1 VIASRRWL
9 LAVTQMLAVWLMATP
24 PAMAAESQQAGEWLL
39 PRHDVRQSNFSPSLA
54 QLHQPAVRWRLPVPS
69 ALSSLVAADVD
80 LNGTEDLLTVTG
92 GRLAAHTSSGTL
104 LWQTPSLGLTS
115 ISGVGD
121 LDGDGALDVVA
132 VAGTA
137 VYLLR
142 LASGAVWWST
152 PPDDYG
158 GIALAAV
165 ADFDGDGLLDLA
177 VGDNAGPGAAFSSAI
192 AIWRFAAG
200 KPVLLAK
207 TAMPGPDN
215 HFPYGGGH
223 QVLDVDG
230 DEVADLLVAGYK
242 RLGAFSG
249 KTGAAVGLTPE
260 LPHLFLFLPVQR
272 FVPKDQLPLL
282 VWPASNGSGP
292 VTQQQVGWYVLQQQG
307 AELAIRWQ
315 YQAAIPAEEA
325 VVLVHGSGADLD
337 GDGLGELVVSHFA
350 DGVWRLRIY
359 DLQTGAVLL
368 TTGGAEWGGD
378 PKSGPVLQGVVQQAG
393 QTRLVVELQSSRVGQ
408 PFAPLHV
415 ASWSRSGG
423 LGPSLDLGV
432 GRWWGGNRKP
442 VRDADAR
449 WKQPLL
455 PLLALQDGQPTAGE
469 WLVVRDV
476 DEDGRADQLQA
487 LSPVGSVLVS
497 GTLPPV
503 TTLPGTRLAGKS
515 LQIVLGNADG
525 QVRVWDPNFAL
536 ANDADNDGLADF
548 VRRGMPNLNLLAG
561 KWQANDPVPSLVLS
575 TGSRLSAWQL
585 AGAGPVVP
593 PGLLWQQTPAGGIG
607 SLNLADVTGTGDRV
621 VIVGSVPPG
630 LNLRLQSWDRQGQPG
645 WQWSPPPLPLL
656 RLASGVSSLLQHDVT
671 GDGAD
676 DLLLTM
682 TGQLPLVEPTLT
694 ATLWDGASRQ
704 SIWPADAGCSGI
716 SDNAFALDTW
726 SNPVRA
732 VASVYTE
739 RYSCDAQTGA
749 VLAHTKGNPGG
760 YGLPMPVDL
769 DGEAPSEWLLGG
781 SAGAVQ
787 AVAGATAAPLWTV
800 EDKRLGGGTAAL
812 VPLANKAVH
821 IQAIPAA
828 AELQARAA
836 KTGELLWTR
845 VLVAGEL
852 WTPPNLPKH
861 SVVVQRLVAVG
872 GLSAT
877 ASQPATGPVVLATTS
892 DGWLYAVEVAT
903 GTLVWSWATGGS
915 VGALAPVDV
924 DGDGRLELVVGLP
937 SGDLV
942 ALDGNVAAAPQTV
955 RDVGT
960 GPLADLAL
968 DLDQQESS
976 AALVASW
983 AAAPGAS
990 GYSARVIDDS
1000 GATVAGPVTTS
1011 ATTARIDALYLQPG
1025 QRYRWAVSSY
1035 ASVGADAS
1043 FSAETVS
1050 DGVVIVDTSAPW
1062 WEAVRCTPACTLAAT
1077 VPLQVSAVARDHTR
1091 LQRLDLRLTQQGA
1104 ALPLAQESWPWLA
1117 DRFDLA
1123 WSRSGLAPG
1132 QYTVRLTATDLADRV
1147 ATAELAVV
1155 VCAPGQVVVGNSC
1168 AAPVS
1173 PPTSLNGSR
1182 RAARGCVAAP
1192 TAATGGWVVALAAAG
1207 AIGLGRRRSGRRP
1220 ETSIQR

>member
-1 VIASRRWL
+1 MIARRRWL
-9 LAVTQMLAVWLMATP
+9 LAVTQMLAVWLLAAA
-24 PAMAAESQQAGEWLL
+24 PALAAESQQAGEWLL
-39 PRHDVRQSNFSPSLA
+39 PRHDVRQSNFSPGLA
-54 QLHQPAVRWRLPVPS
+54 QLQQPAVRWRLPVPS

-80 LNGTEDLLTVTG
+80 LNGTEDLLTLNG
-92 GRLAAHTSSGTL
+92 GRLAAHTSAGKL
-104 LWQTPSLGLTS
+104 LWQTPSLGLTYV
-115 ISGVGD
+115 SGVGD

-142 LASGAVWWST
+142 LASGTAWWST
-152 PPDDYG
+152 PAEDYG
-158 GIALAAV
+158 AVALVAV

-200 KPVLLAK
+200 KPALLAK

-249 KTGAAVGLTPE
+249 KTGAALGLSPE
-260 LPHLFLFLPVQR
+260 LPHLFLFQPVQR
-272 FVPKDQLPLL
+272 FVPKGQLPLL
-282 VWPASNGSGP
+282 VWSASNGAGP

-315 YQAAIPAEEA
+315 YQAAVPAEEA
-325 VVLVHGSGADLD
+325 VVAVHGSGADLD

-350 DGVWRLRIY
+350 AGVWQLRIY

-368 TTGGAEWGGD
+368 TTGGPEWGAD
-378 PKSGPVLQGVVQQAG
+378 PNTGPVLQGVVQQAG
-393 QTRLVVELQSSRVGQ
+393 QTRLVVELQSSRIGQ
-408 PFAPLHV
+408 PFAPLRV

-423 LGPSLDLGV
+423 LGPVLDLGV
-432 GRWWGGNRKP
+432 GRWWGGNRLP
-442 VRDADAR
+442 MRDADAR

-455 PLLALQDGQPTAGE
+455 PLLTLQDGQPTAGE
-469 WLVVRDV
+469 WLVVRD
-476 DEDGRADQLQA
+476 EDGDGRSDQLQA
-487 LSPVGSVLVS
+487 LSPVGSVVAS
-497 GTLPPV
+497 GSLPPV
-503 TTLPGTRLAGKS
+503 TTLPGVRLAGES

-525 QVRVWDPNFAL
+525 QVRVWDPIFAL
-536 ANDADNDGLADF
+536 ANDADNDGQADF
-548 VRRGMPNLNLLAG
+548 VRRGMPNLNLLAA
-561 KWQANDPVPSLVLS
+561 KWQSSDPAPSLVLS

-593 PGLLWQQTPAGGIG
+593 PVPLWQQTPVGGIG
-607 SLNLADVTGTGDRV
+607 SLNLADVTGQGERV
-621 VIVGSVPPG
+621 AIVGSVPAG
-630 LNLRLQSWDRQGQPG
+630 QNLRLQSWDRLGQPG
-645 WQWSPPPLPLL
+645 WQWMPPPLPLL
-656 RLASGVSSLLQHDVT
+656 RLASGISSLLQHDVT

-682 TGQLPLVEPTLT
+682 TGQLPLVQPTLT
-694 ATLWDGASRQ
+694 TTLWDGATRQ
-704 SIWPADAGCSGI
+704 SIWPAEAGCGGV
-716 SDNAFALDTW
+716 SDNAFALDT
-726 SNPVRA
+726 SSAPVRA

-749 VLAHTKGNPGG
+749 VLAKTKGNPGG
-760 YGLPMPVDL
+760 YGLPMVVDVA
-769 DGEAPSEWLLGG
+769 GATPSDWLLGG
-781 SAGAVQ
+781 GSGAIQ
-787 AVAGATAAPLWTV
+787 AVDGATATPLWTA
-800 EDKRLGGGTAAL
+800 EDKRLGGGSAAL
-812 VPLANKAVH
+812 VPLATKTVH

-828 AELQARAA
+828 AELQARDA

-845 VLVAGEL
+845 VLVAGQL
-852 WTPPNLPKH
+852 WTPPDLPQH
-861 SVVVQRLVAVG
+861 NVVVQRLAALG

-877 ASQPATGPVVLATTS
+877 ANQPATGPVVVAATS
-892 DGWLYAVEVAT
+892 DGWLYTMDVAT
-903 GTLVWSWATGGS
+903 GALVWSWATGGS

-942 ALDGNVAAAPQTV
+942 ALDGNVAIAPQAV
-955 RDVGT
+955 RDVGID
-960 GPLADLAL
+960 PDADLAL
-968 DLDQQESS
+968 DLDQQESA

-983 AAAPGAS
+983 AAAPGAL

-1000 GATVAGPVTTS
+1000 GATMAGPLTTS
-1011 ATTARIDALYLQPG
+1011 GTTARIDDLYLQPG

-1050 DGVVIVDTSAPW
+1050 DGLQVVDASAPW
-1062 WEAVRCTPACTLAAT
+1062 WEAVRCTPSCTLAAT
-1077 VPLQVSAVARDHTR
+1077 EPLQVSAVARDRTR
-1091 LQRLDLRLTQQGA
+1091 LQRLDLRLSQQEA
-1104 ALPLAQESWPWLA
+1104 TPPLAQESWPWLA

-1132 QYTVRLTATDLADRV
+1132 SYEVRLTATDLAGRV
-1147 ATAELAVV
+1147 ATAQLAVV
-1155 VCAPGQVVVGNSC
+1155 VCAPGQVVAGDSC
-1168 AAPVS
+1168 VAPVS
-1173 PPTSLNGSR
+1173 PPTGLNGSR
-1182 RAARGCVAAP
+1182 RPARGCAAAP
-1192 TAATGGWVVALAAAG
+1192 AAAAGGWTVVGAAAG
-1207 AIGLGRRRSGRRP
+1207 AIWLGSRRRERRP
-1220 ETSIQR
+1220 GAPTRR